1 MAGWIRRVAHIIN
14 GSTSPNGESKPVDAV
29 ILDARVTGKRKDAL
43 EEVMLLLHV
52 SPESGRHFIIQH
64 TEYIH
69 PHDIHQLLQIG
80 QKVRVLNTS
89 FHPHK
94 VQLVV

>member
-1 MAGWIRRVAHIIN
+1 MATLLRDLIQFFKGKGNSDAA
-14 GSTSPNGESKPVDAV
+14 GKPVDAV
-29 ILDARVTGKRKDAL
+29 ILDARVTGHRKETL

-64 TEYIH
+64 TEFIH

-89 FHPHK
+89 LHPHK